1 MLSRLAESS
10 FWLGRY
16 LERAEGMSR
25 LLIEFHQLLIQDNR
39 AHVKRASTLICHG
52 LGLDGEPKSARELV
66 ELALGEPLNPGT
78 LLGSIHSAR
87 SNARLIRDIL
97 PSDFYEA
104 INQLNA
110 ATQEFTIGAPGRSLR
125 NILTHL
131 AVANGIFE
139 WLAPVDESA
148 HFVSLGRSLERMDL
162 MSRLLSL
169 NLENEWRDQGP
180 ATTLR
185 SVGALTTYL
194 RVRTPLTAS
203 GIRLFLVQSDTFP
216 RSINQCGKKAA
227 KELREIAAMTQ
238 LGVDD
243 ILRPIGMLDSQ
254 IRYLNNTQG
263 ELEQII
269 SQTTVAVAETTDGIG
284 LRFFRPVGSIVWSN

>member
-25 LLIEFHQLLIQDNR
+25 LLIEFHQLLIQDSR
-39 AHVKRASTLICHG
+39 THVKRGCTLISHG
-52 LGLDGEPKSARELV
+52 LGLEGEPKNARELV
-66 ELALGEPLNPGT
+66 ELAYGEPLNPGT

-104 INQLNA
+104 INHLNA
-110 ATQEFTIGAPGRSLR
+110 TTEEFSVAAPGRSLR
-125 NILTHL
+125 VILDRL
-131 AVANGIFE
+131 AVSNGIFE

-148 HFVSLGRSLERMDL
+148 HFVTLGRSLERMDL

-169 NLENEWRDQGP
+169 KLENEWRDQGP

-185 SVGALTTYL
+185 SVGALNTYL
-194 RVRTPLTAS
+194 RERVPLTTHS
-203 GIRLFLVQSDTFP
+203 VRRFLVQSETFP
-216 RSINQCGKKAA
+216 RSIAECA
-227 KELREIAAMTQ
+227 KRADLELREVATMTQ
-238 LGVDD
+238 LRVDD
-243 ILRPIGMLDSQ
+243 ILRPIGMLESQ
-254 IRYLNNTQG
+254 VKYLTDDAD
-263 ELEQII
+263 ELEKII
-269 SQTTVAVAETTDGIG
+269 FQTSTAVAQATQGIG
-284 LRFFRPVGSIVWSN
+284 LRFFRPIGSIVWSN

>member
-25 LLIEFHQLLIQDNR
+25 LLVEFHQLLIQDQR
-39 AHVKRASTLICHG
+39 AHVKRGCALIGHG
-52 LGLDGEPKSARELV
+52 LGLEGEPKSARELV
-66 ELALGEPLNPGT
+66 SLAYGEPLNPGT

-97 PSDFYEA
+97 PSDFYQA

-110 ATQEFTIGAPGRSLR
+110 TTGEITVAAPGRSLR
-125 NILTHL
+125 TILDRL
-131 AVANGIFE
+131 AVSNGIFE
-139 WLAPVDESA
+139 WLAPEDESA
-148 HFVSLGRSLERMDL
+148 HFLTLGRSLERMDL

-169 NLENEWRDQGP
+169 KLENEWRDQGP

-194 RVRTPLTAS
+194 RARVPLTS
-203 GIRLFLVQSDTFP
+203 LGVRKFLVESDNFP
-216 RSINQCGKKAA
+216 RSIAECA
-227 KELREIAAMTQ
+227 KRADVELREIGAMTQ
-238 LGVDD
+238 LRIDD
-243 ILRPIGMLDSQ
+243 ILRPIGMLESQ
-254 IRYLNNTQG
+254 IKYLNDDYE
-263 ELEQII
+263 ELERII
-269 SQTTVAVAETTDGIG
+269 TQTSKAVAQATDGIG

>member
-25 LLIEFHQLLIQDNR
+25 LLIEFHQLLVQDNR

-52 LGLDGEPKSARELV
+52 LGLDGDPKSSRELV
-66 ELALGEPLNPGT
+66 ELAFGDALNPGT

-87 SNARLIRDIL
+87 SNARLMRDIL
-97 PSDFYEA
+97 PSDFFEA

-110 ATQEFTIGAPGRSLR
+110 ATQDFSLGSPGRSLR
-125 NILTHL
+125 NVLNHL
-131 AVANGIFE
+131 ALTNGIFE

-194 RVRTPLTAS
+194 RARTPLTAS
-203 GIRLFLVQSDTFP
+203 GVRLFLVQSDTFP
-216 RSINQCGKKAA
+216 RSIAECARKADS
-227 KELREIAAMTQ
+227 ELQEIALMTQ
-238 LGVDD
+238 LRVDD
-243 ILRPIGMLDSQ
+243 ILRPIGMLESQ
-254 IRYLNNTQG
+254 IRYLNGDET
-263 ELEQII
+263 ELEKII
-269 SQTTVAVAETTDGIG
+269 SQTNSAVASATEGIG

>member
-25 LLIEFHQLLIQDNR
+25 LLIEFHQLLIQDSKT
-39 AHVKRASTLICHG
+39 HVQRGSTLICHG
-52 LGLDGEPKSARELV
+52 LGLDGEPASASELV
-66 ELALGEPLNPGT
+66 DLAFGDSLDPGT
-78 LLGSIHSAR
+78 LLGSIYSAR
-87 SNARLIRDIL
+87 SNARLMRDIL

-110 ATQEFTIGAPGRSLR
+110 ATHDFNIGSPGRSLR
-125 NILTHL
+125 NLLNHL
-131 AVANGIFE
+131 AVTNGIFE

-148 HFVSLGRSLERMDL
+148 HFVTLGRALERMDL

-169 NLENEWRDQGP
+169 KLESEWRDQGS

-194 RVRTPLTAS
+194 RARTPLTAS
-203 GIRLFLVQSDTFP
+203 GVRHFLVQSDTFP
-216 RSINQCGKKAA
+216 RSIAECAKKA
-227 KELREIAAMTQ
+227 KGELEEIALMTQ
-238 LGVDD
+238 LWVDD
-243 ILRPIGMLDSQ
+243 ILRPIGMLESQ
-254 IRYLNNTQG
+254 IRYLNDDPL
-263 ELEQII
+263 ELEKTI
-269 SQTTVAVAETTDGIG
+269 SATTLAVAQATDGIG

>member
-39 AHVKRASTLICHG
+39 THLKRGAALISHG
-52 LGLDGEPKSARELV
+52 LGLEGEPKNARELV
-66 ELALGEPLNPGT
+66 ELAYGQPLNPGT

-104 INQLNA
+104 INHLNA
-110 ATQEFTIGAPGRSLR
+110 TSEEFNVSAPGRSLGL
-125 NILTHL
+125 ILERL

-148 HFVSLGRSLERMDL
+148 HFVTLGRSLERMDL

-169 NLENEWRDQGP
+169 KLENEWRDQGP

-185 SVGALTTYL
+185 SVGALNTYL
-194 RVRTPLTAS
+194 RARVPLTS
-203 GIRLFLVQSDTFP
+203 LSVRRFLVVSDIFP
-216 RSINQCGKKAA
+216 RSISECA
-227 KELREIAAMTQ
+227 KHADVELREISAMTQ
-238 LGVDD
+238 VRVDD
-243 ILRPIGMLDSQ
+243 ILRPIGILASQ
-254 IRYLNNTQG
+254 IKYLPEG
-263 ELEQII
+263 SDELENII
-269 SQTTVAVAETTDGIG
+269 FETSRAVAQATDGIG
-284 LRFFRPVGSIVWSN
+284 LRFFRPIGSIVWSN

>member
-25 LLIEFHQLLIQDNR
+25 LLIEFHQLLIQDSR
-39 AHVKRASTLICHG
+39 THVKRGCTLISHG
-52 LGLDGEPKSARELV
+52 LGLEGAPKSARELV
-66 ELALGEPLNPGT
+66 EIAYGGPLNPGT
-78 LLGSIHSAR
+78 LLGAIHSAR

-104 INQLNA
+104 INHLNSS
-110 ATQEFTIGAPGRSLR
+110 TEEFSVGAPGRSLR
-125 NILTHL
+125 VILDRL
-131 AVANGIFE
+131 AVSNGIFE

-148 HFVSLGRSLERMDL
+148 HFLTLGRSLERMDL

-169 NLENEWRDQGP
+169 KLEHEWRDQGP

-185 SVGALTTYL
+185 SVGALNTYL
-194 RVRTPLTAS
+194 RERVPLTTLS
-203 GIRLFLVQSDTFP
+203 VRKFLVQSETFP
-216 RSINQCGKKAA
+216 RSITESASRA
-227 KELREIAAMTQ
+227 DIELREIANMTQ
-238 LGVDD
+238 LRVDD
-243 ILRPIGMLDSQ
+243 ILRPIGILESQ
-254 IRYLNNTQG
+254 IKYLNDDPA
-263 ELEQII
+263 ELERII
-269 SQTTVAVAETTDGIG
+269 EQTSDAVAQTTNGIG

>member
-39 AHVKRASTLICHG
+39 THLKRGAALISHG
-52 LGLDGEPKSARELV
+52 LGLEGEPKNARELV
-66 ELALGEPLNPGT
+66 ELAYGQPLNPGT

-104 INQLNA
+104 INHLNA
-110 ATQEFTIGAPGRSLR
+110 TSEEFNVSAPGRSLGL
-125 NILTHL
+125 ILERL

-148 HFVSLGRSLERMDL
+148 HFVTLGRSLERMDL

-169 NLENEWRDQGP
+169 KLENEWRDQGP

-185 SVGALTTYL
+185 SVGALNTYL
-194 RVRTPLTAS
+194 RARVPLTS
-203 GIRLFLVQSDTFP
+203 SSVRRFLVVSDIFP
-216 RSINQCGKKAA
+216 RSISECA
-227 KELREIAAMTQ
+227 KHADVELREISTMTQ
-238 LGVDD
+238 VRVDD
-243 ILRPIGMLDSQ
+243 ILRPIGILASQ
-254 IRYLNNTQG
+254 IKYLPEG
-263 ELEQII
+263 SEELENII
-269 SQTTVAVAETTDGIG
+269 FETSRAVAQATDGIG
-284 LRFFRPVGSIVWSN
+284 LRFFRPIGSIVWSN

>member
-25 LLIEFHQLLIQDNR
+25 LLIEFHQLLIQDSR
-39 AHVKRASTLICHG
+39 THLKRGCTLISHG
-52 LGLDGEPKSARELV
+52 LGLEGEPKSARELV
-66 ELALGEPLNPGT
+66 ELAYGEPLNPGT

-104 INQLNA
+104 INHLNA
-110 ATQEFTIGAPGRSLR
+110 TTEEFSVAAPGRSLR
-125 NILTHL
+125 VILDRL
-131 AVANGIFE
+131 AVSNGIFE

-148 HFVSLGRSLERMDL
+148 HFVTIGRCLERIDL

-169 NLENEWRDQGP
+169 KLEHEWRDQGP

-185 SVGALTTYL
+185 SVGALNTYL
-194 RVRTPLTAS
+194 RERIPLTTFS
-203 GIRLFLVQSDTFP
+203 VRRFLVQSETFP
-216 RSINQCGKKAA
+216 RSIAECA
-227 KELREIAAMTQ
+227 KRADIELREVATMTQ
-238 LGVDD
+238 LRVDD
-243 ILRPIGMLDSQ
+243 ILRPIGMLESQ
-254 IRYLNNTQG
+254 IKYLTDDAD
-263 ELEQII
+263 ELEKII
-269 SQTTVAVAETTDGIG
+269 FQSGAAVAQATAGIG
-284 LRFFRPVGSIVWSN
+284 LRFFRPIGSIVWSN

>member
-25 LLIEFHQLLIQDNR
+25 LLIEFHQLLIQDSR
-39 AHVKRASTLICHG
+39 THVKRGCTLISHG
-52 LGLDGEPKSARELV
+52 LGLEGEPKNARELV
-66 ELALGEPLNPGT
+66 ELAYGEPLNPGT

-104 INQLNA
+104 INHLNA
-110 ATQEFTIGAPGRSLR
+110 TTEEFNVSAPGRSLR
-125 NILTHL
+125 VILDRL
-131 AVANGIFE
+131 AVSNGIFE

-148 HFVSLGRSLERMDL
+148 HYLTLGRSLERMDL

-169 NLENEWRDQGP
+169 KLENEWRDQGP

-185 SVGALTTYL
+185 SVGALNTYL
-194 RVRTPLTAS
+194 RERVPLTS
-203 GIRLFLVQSDTFP
+203 QSVQRFLVQSETFP
-216 RSINQCGKKAA
+216 RSLAECA
-227 KELREIAAMTQ
+227 KRADVELREIATMTQ
-238 LGVDD
+238 LRVDD
-243 ILRPIGMLDSQ
+243 ILRPIGMLESQ
-254 IRYLNNTQG
+254 IKYLTDDGQ
-263 ELEQII
+263 ELEKII
-269 SQTTVAVAETTDGIG
+269 FQTSFAVAQATQGIG
-284 LRFFRPVGSIVWSN
+284 LRFFRPIGSIVWSN

>member
-39 AHVKRASTLICHG
+39 KHVKRGCTLISHG
-52 LGLDGEPKSARELV
+52 LGLKGEPKSARELV
-66 ELALGEPLNPGT
+66 GLAYGDPLNPGT

-104 INQLNA
+104 INHLNS
-110 ATQEFTIGAPGRSLR
+110 TTEEFSVAAPGRSLR
-125 NILTHL
+125 VILDRL
-131 AVANGIFE
+131 AVSNGIFE

-148 HFVSLGRSLERMDL
+148 HFLTLGRSLERMDL

-169 NLENEWRDQGP
+169 KLENEWRDQGP

-185 SVGALTTYL
+185 SVGALNTYL
-194 RVRTPLTAS
+194 RARTPLTS
-203 GIRLFLVQSDTFP
+203 LGVRKFLVASDTFP
-216 RSINQCGKKAA
+216 RSIAECARIA
-227 KELREIAAMTQ
+227 DIELREVAAMTQ
-238 LGVDD
+238 LPVAD
-243 ILRPIGMLDSQ
+243 ILRPIGMLESRIKFLNDDSE
-254 IRYLNNTQG
+254 
-263 ELEQII
+263 ELERII
-269 SQTTVAVAETTDGIG
+269 SQTSTAVFQATDGIG

>member
-25 LLIEFHQLLIQDNR
+25 LLIEFHQLLIQDSR
-39 AHVKRASTLICHG
+39 THVKRGCTLISHG
-52 LGLDGEPKSARELV
+52 LGLEGAPKSARELV
-66 ELALGEPLNPGT
+66 EIAYGGPLNPGT
-78 LLGSIHSAR
+78 LLGAIHSAR

-104 INQLNA
+104 INHLNSS
-110 ATQEFTIGAPGRSLR
+110 TEEFSVGAPGRSLR
-125 NILTHL
+125 VILDRL
-131 AVANGIFE
+131 AVSNGIFE

-148 HFVSLGRSLERMDL
+148 HFLTLGRSLERMDL

-169 NLENEWRDQGP
+169 KLEHEWRDQGP

-185 SVGALTTYL
+185 SVGALNTYL
-194 RVRTPLTAS
+194 RERVPLTTLS
-203 GIRLFLVQSDTFP
+203 VRKFLVQSETFP
-216 RSINQCGKKAA
+216 RSITESASRA
-227 KELREIAAMTQ
+227 VIELREIANMTQ
-238 LGVDD
+238 LRVDD
-243 ILRPIGMLDSQ
+243 ILRPIGILESQ
-254 IRYLNNTQG
+254 IKYLNDDPA
-263 ELEQII
+263 ELERII
-269 SQTTVAVAETTDGIG
+269 EQTSDAVAQTTNGIG

>member
-39 AHVKRASTLICHG
+39 THLKRGAALISHG
-52 LGLDGEPKSARELV
+52 LGLEGEPKNARELV
-66 ELALGEPLNPGT
+66 ELAYGQPLNPGT

-104 INQLNA
+104 INHLNA
-110 ATQEFTIGAPGRSLR
+110 TSEEFNVSAPGRSLGL
-125 NILTHL
+125 ILERL

-148 HFVSLGRSLERMDL
+148 HFVTLGRSLERMDL

-169 NLENEWRDQGP
+169 KLENEWRDQGP

-185 SVGALTTYL
+185 SVGALNTYL
-194 RVRTPLTAS
+194 RARVPLTS
-203 GIRLFLVQSDTFP
+203 LSVRRFLVASDIFP
-216 RSINQCGKKAA
+216 RSISECA
-227 KELREIAAMTQ
+227 KHADVELREISTMTQ
-238 LGVDD
+238 VRVDD
-243 ILRPIGMLDSQ
+243 ILRPIGILASQ
-254 IRYLNNTQG
+254 IKYLPEG
-263 ELEQII
+263 SEELENII
-269 SQTTVAVAETTDGIG
+269 FETSRAVAQATDGIG
-284 LRFFRPVGSIVWSN
+284 LRFFRPIGSIVWSN

>member
-39 AHVKRASTLICHG
+39 THLKRGAALISHG
-52 LGLDGEPKSARELV
+52 LGLEGEPKNARELV
-66 ELALGEPLNPGT
+66 ELAYGQPLNPGT

-104 INQLNA
+104 INHLNA
-110 ATQEFTIGAPGRSLR
+110 TSEEFNVSAPGRSLGL
-125 NILTHL
+125 ILERL

-148 HFVSLGRSLERMDL
+148 HFVTLGRSLERMDL

-169 NLENEWRDQGP
+169 KLENEWRDQGP

-185 SVGALTTYL
+185 SVGALNTYL
-194 RVRTPLTAS
+194 RARVPLTS
-203 GIRLFLVQSDTFP
+203 LSVRRFLVVSDIFP
-216 RSINQCGKKAA
+216 RSISECA
-227 KELREIAAMTQ
+227 KHADVELREISTMTQ
-238 LGVDD
+238 VRVDD
-243 ILRPIGMLDSQ
+243 ILRPIGILASQ
-254 IRYLNNTQG
+254 IKYLPEG
-263 ELEQII
+263 SEELENII
-269 SQTTVAVAETTDGIG
+269 FETSRAVAQATDGIG
-284 LRFFRPVGSIVWSN
+284 LRFFRPIGSIVWSN

>member
-25 LLIEFHQLLIQDNR
+25 LLIEFHQLLIQDSR
-39 AHVKRASTLICHG
+39 THVKRGCTLISHG
-52 LGLDGEPKSARELV
+52 LGLEGEPKNARELV
-66 ELALGEPLNPGT
+66 ELAYGEPLNPGT

-104 INQLNA
+104 INHLNA
-110 ATQEFTIGAPGRSLR
+110 TTEEFSVAAPGRSLR
-125 NILTHL
+125 VILDRL
-131 AVANGIFE
+131 AVSNGIFE

-148 HFVSLGRSLERMDL
+148 HFVTLGRSLERMDL

-169 NLENEWRDQGP
+169 KLENEWRDQGP

-185 SVGALTTYL
+185 SVGALNTYL
-194 RVRTPLTAS
+194 RERVPLTTHS
-203 GIRLFLVQSDTFP
+203 VRRFLVQSETFP
-216 RSINQCGKKAA
+216 RSIAECA
-227 KELREIAAMTQ
+227 KRADLELREVATMTQ
-238 LGVDD
+238 LRVDD
-243 ILRPIGMLDSQ
+243 ILRPIGMLESQ
-254 IRYLNNTQG
+254 IKYLTDDAD
-263 ELEQII
+263 ELEKII
-269 SQTTVAVAETTDGIG
+269 FQTSFAVAQATQGIG
-284 LRFFRPVGSIVWSN
+284 LRFFRPIGSIVWSN